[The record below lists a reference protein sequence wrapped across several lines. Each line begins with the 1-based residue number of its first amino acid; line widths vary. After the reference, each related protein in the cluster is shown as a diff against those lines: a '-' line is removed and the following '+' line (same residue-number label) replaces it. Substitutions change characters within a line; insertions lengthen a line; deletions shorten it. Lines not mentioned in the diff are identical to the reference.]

1 MRSRKTE
8 KGKYGYIRDQ
18 KYRRTLKTICLFIIP
33 IAIFLVGYLLNHG
46 NRNNIYTII
55 AIVGTI
61 PAAMSA
67 VSMIM
72 MYLRKPISEELYNEI
87 KAAAGQSTMLY
98 ELYLTTEK
106 NSMFLDAVLL
116 YGTSVVAYCDREMQP
131 DRINKM
137 QAHIKNS
144 MKIEGIEAGVKIFDI
159 HSKKNFFDRLESGK
173 RATGRDYQ
181 LESRMKDVMLV
192 LAL

>member
-1 MRSRKTE
+1 MKAKKIE
-8 KGKYGYIRDQ
+8 KGKYGYIKDQ
-18 KYRRTLKTICLFIIP
+18 KQRRTLKTICFFIIP
-33 IAIFLVGYLLNHG
+33 ITVFIIGYLLNHG

-72 MYLRKPISEELYNEI
+72 MFLRKPISAELYKEI
-87 KAAAGQSTMLY
+87 SSAAGQATMLY

-106 NSMFLDAVLL
+106 NSMFLDATML
-116 YGTSVVAYCDREMQP
+116 YGTSVVAYCDREMP
-131 DRINKM
+131 VDRLNKM
-137 QAHIKNS
+137 QAHIKAA
-144 MKIEGIEAGVKIFDI
+144 MKTEGIEAGVKIFDI
-159 HSKKNFFDRLESGK
+159 HSKKLFFDRLDAGK
-173 RATGRDYQ
+173 KATGRDYQ
-181 LESRMKDVMLV
+181 IESRMKDVMLV